1 MKKTFYKVAL
11 LLCLACFGICCG
23 IITYRHTAR
32 RQAAEAIEEI
42 REETFSKVSESKN
55 TKTDSGLM
63 NENDSESS
71 TDSAHEDRNNS
82 ITTDS
87 TVSGESN
94 VAIHEEESRPVDI
107 IAERGIT
114 IPEKNIDWD
123 ALYNQNPDIYAWI
136 YVPGTNI
143 DYPILQHPE
152 ETSYYL
158 KHNIDGSE
166 GYPGCIYTQNLNS
179 KDWTDPNTVIYGH
192 NMNDGSMFH
201 DLHLFEDAVFFDETQ
216 YLYIYTPEG
225 DYVYEIFAA
234 YPFAN
239 VDLLMC
245 FDYSTPEALLVYFD
259 GIWTN
264 RSMTS
269 HFRDSIVLYGD
280 SRIITMSTC
289 IGGQPEMRYLVQ
301 AVLLNP
307 EAK

>member
-1 MKKTFYKVAL
+1 MKKTIYRL
-11 LLCLACFGICCG
+11 LFILFLICFAFCCG
-23 IITYRHTAR
+23 TMSYRYVVRHNAD
-32 RQAAEAIEEI
+32 EAMEKVKEETIVAEEI
-42 REETFSKVSESKN
+42 ESR
-55 TKTDSGLM
+55 KTDS
-63 NENDSESS
+63 NSDSVKSNTNTSVSDESVVTES
-71 TDSAHEDRNNS
+71 TASDNAFDKQAE
-82 ITTDS
+82 
-87 TVSGESN
+87 VK
-94 VAIHEEESRPVDI
+94 PVDI
-107 IAERGIT
+107 LKERGIS

-123 ALYNQNPDIYAWI
+123 ELHSQNPDIYAWI

-152 ETSYYL
+152 DKSYYL
-158 KHNIDGSE
+158 NHNIDGSE
-166 GYPGCIYTQNLNS
+166 GYPGCIYTQNVNK

-192 NMNDGSMFH
+192 NMNNGSMFH
-201 DLHLFEDAVFFDETQ
+201 DLHKFEDAVFFDETQ
-216 YLYIYTPEG
+216 YLYIYTPERTL
-225 DYVYEIFAA
+225 VYEIFAS
-234 YPFAN
+234 YPFSN
-239 VDLLMC
+239 IDLIMC

-269 HFRDSIVLYGD
+269 HFRDSVVLYGD